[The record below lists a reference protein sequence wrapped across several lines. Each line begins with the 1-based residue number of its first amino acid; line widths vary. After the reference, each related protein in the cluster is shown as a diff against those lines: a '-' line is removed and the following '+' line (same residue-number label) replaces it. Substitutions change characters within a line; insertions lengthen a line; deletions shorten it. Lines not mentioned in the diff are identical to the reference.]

1 MVNRPPFLA
10 ACVTQTDSALVPQ
23 VSAKGG
29 HRGKRL
35 GHVVT
40 AAVLHRL
47 KALGYSRCAIT
58 TTAPPPP
65 AAPTSP

>member
-1 MVNRPPFLA
+1 M
-10 ACVTQTDSALVPQ
+10 
-23 VSAKGG
+23 GG

-47 KALGYSRCAIT
+47 KALGYSRCAIIT
-58 TTAPPPP
+58 TTGIIMAT
-65 AAPTSP
+65 PTTTTTIMMVGGYYIDYP

>member
-1 MVNRPPFLA
+1 MVNTAGFSRWAFLA
-10 ACVTQTDSALVPQ
+10 QTDRALVPQ
-23 VSAKGG
+23 VSAMGG

-47 KALGYSRCAIT
+47 KALGYVVD
-58 TTAPPPP
+58 
-65 AAPTSP
+65 